1 MFSKI
6 CSETFKG
13 RQEDAEEFLSS
24 LNGLHDEMIEVMRFS
39 EDEGAAEQLEGLRET
54 KANATEDEEDW
65 QVIVIL

>member
-1 MFSKI
+1 
-6 CSETFKG
+6 
-13 RQEDAEEFLSS
+13 
-24 LNGLHDEMIEVMRFS
+24 MIEVMRFS